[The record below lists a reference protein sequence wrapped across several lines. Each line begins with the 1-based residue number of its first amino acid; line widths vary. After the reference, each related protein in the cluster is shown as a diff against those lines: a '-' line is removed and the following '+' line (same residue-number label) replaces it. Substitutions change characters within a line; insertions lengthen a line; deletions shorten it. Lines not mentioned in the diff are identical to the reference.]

1 MLTVEV
7 MTATLQSHNLSPPL
21 TRGTIYAST
30 ACTLREVRCPSC
42 GRLKCKL
49 KGAVEMLEVWCRCKT
64 KFVIQGYTLKT
75 SLL

>member
-1 MLTVEV
+1 MLSQEV
-7 MTATLQSHNLSPPL
+7 FAATLQSHNLAPPL
-21 TRGTIYAST
+21 TGGTIYAMDIG
-30 ACTLREVRCPSC
+30 TLRDVRCPSC
-42 GRLKCKL
+42 GRLQCKL